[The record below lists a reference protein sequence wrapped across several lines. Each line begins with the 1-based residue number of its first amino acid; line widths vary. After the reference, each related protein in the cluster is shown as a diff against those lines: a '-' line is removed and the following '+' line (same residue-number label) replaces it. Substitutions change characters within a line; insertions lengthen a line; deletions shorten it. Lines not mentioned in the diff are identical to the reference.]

1 MEETL
6 NDLLTRL
13 EHEWAPQLLR
23 TAAGV
28 AFWDGLGWIIV
39 GIVLLILAIVG
50 TVICVKC
57 LRIDL
62 SRDDR
67 YDISNHGVVGLI
79 TGLSAL
85 LTLIPSL
92 IILLNIWNWVALFNP
107 ELAVAKRI
115 FDAVLKANAP

>member
-1 MEETL
+1 MDDTL

-39 GIVLLILAIVG
+39 GLVLLILGIVG
-50 TVICVKC
+50 TIVCVKC
-57 LRIDL
+57 LWIDL
-62 SRDDR
+62 SKNQP
-67 YDISNHGVVGLI
+67 DISGHGVAGLAA
-79 TGLSAL
+79 GLGSVLAL
-85 LTLIPSL
+85 TPALT
-92 IILLNIWNWVALFNP
+92 ILLNIWNWVALFNP

-115 FDAVLKANAP
+115 FDAVLKASGS